1 MKITAPADL
10 SFLLSFGYSWWIYV
24 TFYFSPDSSP
34 RPRGGLRFL
43 FDQGIKTSTLLKRR
57 PIVPAAANCC
67 FFYFCLD
74 HRRPYKHSTSRHTYD
89 MHLIFRVDEVAQL
102 ICHSLS
108 ELGAMGSLAS
118 LACTCRAL
126 EEPALCT
133 VWGDDGGIM
142 IATVLKTLPRYI
154 WVLDGGVF
162 VRSRPMNPRVVV

>member
-1 MKITAPADL
+1 MRITAPADF
-10 SFLLSFGYSWWIYV
+10 SFLLSFGYSWWIHV
-24 TFYFSPDSSP
+24 AFYFSPDSSP
-34 RPRGGLRFL
+34 RPRRRGLRFL

-57 PIVPAAANCC
+57 PIVLPPDCC
-67 FFYFCLD
+67 FVYFCLD

-102 ICHSLS
+102 ICRSLS
-108 ELGAMGSLAS
+108 DLGAMGSLAS

-142 IATVLKTLPRYI
+142 IVTVLKTLPQSI
-154 WVLDGGVF
+154 WVLDDGVF
-162 VRSRPMNPRVVV
+162 VRSHPTNPRVVV